1 MIDAR
6 DSVVPNASTAGRPS
20 NRVKAKT
27 ATRVTS
33 TATSANGRTKPPAPA
48 RVASKTRAK
57 ASPKAHRLLLKRV
70 FSDAK
75 VAPFDQI
82 EWERRTAEIT
92 DDSGKVIFKQD
103 HVEVPKSWSQLATK
117 VVCSKYFYG
126 DPAKPEREQSV
137 RQLIHRVTRTV
148 ADWGIKDGYF
158 SKEDGELF
166 YQELTWLCVNQYGA
180 FNSPVWFN
188 VGLFHQYGAGKNSG
202 LGNWFYNHGKQEA
215 ERASTQ
221 YEYPQC
227 SACFIQSVDDNMES
241 IMRLAHAEAMLF
253 KFGSGTGTDLSPI
266 RSSREKLSGGGRPS
280 GPLSFLKVYD
290 QVANVVKSGGKTR
303 RAAKMNTLRDWH
315 GDIEDF
321 VSAKMREERKAWAL
335 IEQGY
340 DGSFN
345 GEAYGSVMYQNE
357 NLSVRVSDEFM
368 QAAIEGKEWWT
379 RSVTTGKPL
388 EKKDASKL
396 LDLIAEGTWVCGDPG
411 LQYDGPIQKWHTAKG
426 TEPIHSTNPCS
437 EYVFLNN
444 TACNLAS
451 LNLMKFKQADGMFDV
466 ERFKAAIRI
475 YITAQEIAVDN
486 ACYPTKEIA
495 ENSHIFRTLGLGY
508 ANLGSLIMSY
518 GLSYDSNE
526 GRALAGAL
534 TAMMTGHAYEQSAEI
549 AAIMGAFPGYKDSRC
564 TGVAQPLQPDNVAST
579 LGVIRLHRNAV
590 EEIQASHDFAY
601 LKDEARRCWDRALSR
616 GQEVGYRN
624 AQVTVLAPTG
634 TIAFL
639 MDCDTTGIEPD
650 IALVKYKL
658 LAGGGMLKIVNRT
671 VPEGLRRLGYG
682 DSAIEGV
689 IAHIERYDT
698 IEDVVLTA
706 DDAAVKEGR
715 AKAGDNARSGLKPE
729 HIEVFDC
736 AFKPYR
742 GQRSIHYMAHL
753 GMMAAA
759 QPFISG
765 AISKTVN
772 LPNEATTKD
781 IRDAYVQAWRMG
793 LKCVAIYRDGS
804 KRSQPLNTRKT
815 TEGGEKA
822 ATAPEQVV
830 QLETRLRGMET
841 ELASLRE
848 QVGQPLRRRLPDT
861 RMAVNH
867 KFEIAGHEGYMT
879 VGLFEDGR
887 PGELFVTM
895 AKEGSTIGGL
905 MDTIGA
911 LTSMSLQYGV
921 PLESLV
927 KKFAH
932 QRFEPSGF
940 TRNPDI
946 RNAAS
951 IIDYVFR
958 WMAVQFLPGAREA
971 SAPASAQTELP
982 MPGLM
987 EELKK
992 KVNRPVSDLPL
1003 ADDGNTEILTKN
1015 PRPVAALIS
1024 PQSHRPATGASVLTH
1039 MISGQADAPSCP
1051 NCGHIAVRNGACYK
1065 CLNCGESLG
1074 CS

>member
-1 MIDAR
+1 MIDAPNPIV
-6 DSVVPNASTAGRPS
+6 SPVPVKSARRSAQLATASR
-20 NRVKAKT
+20 R
-27 ATRVTS
+27 
-33 TATSANGRTKPPAPA
+33 
-48 RVASKTRAK
+48 SKTK
-57 ASPKAHRLLLKRV
+57 ARSKSATLTFPRT

-75 VAPFDQI
+75 VKPFDQI

-92 DDSGKVIFKQD
+92 DDSGKVVFQQVG
-103 HVEVPKSWSQLATK
+103 VEVPKHWSQLATK

-126 DPAKPEREQSV
+126 DPQKKEREYSV
-137 RQLIHRVTRTV
+137 RQLIHRVTRTI

-158 SKEDGELF
+158 SAAEGEVF
-166 YQELTWLCVNQYGA
+166 YEELTWLCVNQYGA

-188 VGLFHQYGAGKNSG
+188 VGLYHQYGVGKNSDK
-202 LGNWFYNHGKQEA
+202 GNWFFNHQTGEA

-241 IMRLAHAEAMLF
+241 IMQLAYSEAMLF
-253 KFGSGTGTDLSPI
+253 KFGSGTGTDLTPI
-266 RSSREKLSGGGRPS
+266 RSAREKLSGGGKPS
-280 GPLSFLKVYD
+280 GPMSFLRVYD

-303 RAAKMNTLRDWH
+303 RAAKMNTIRDWH

-321 VSAKMREERKAWAL
+321 ISAKMREEKKAWAL

-357 NLSVRVSDEFM
+357 NLSVRVSDPFM
-368 QAAIEGKEWWT
+368 TAALSGGEWWT
-379 RSVTTGKPL
+379 RSVTTGEPL
-388 EKKDASKL
+388 EKKEASRL

-411 LQYDGPIQKWHTAKG
+411 LQYDGAIQKWHTCKG

-451 LNLMKFKQADGMFDV
+451 LNLMKFKRADGVFDI
-466 ERFKAAIRI
+466 ERFKTAVRI
-475 YITAQEIAVDN
+475 YITAQEILVDN
-486 ACYPTKEIA
+486 ACYPTKAIA

-518 GLSYDSNE
+518 GLPYDSNE
-526 GRALAGAL
+526 GRALAGAI
-534 TAMMTGHAYEQSAEI
+534 TAVMTGHAYEQSAEL
-549 AAIMGAFPGYKDSRC
+549 ASIMGAFPGYHDARC
-564 TGVAQPLQPDNVAST
+564 NGVPNPPRKDNVEST
-579 LGVIRLHRNAV
+579 LGVIQLHREAV
-590 EEIQASHDFAY
+590 ETITASRDFAF
-601 LKDEARRCWDRALSR
+601 LKDEARACWDRALAKGR
-616 GQEVGYRN
+616 QVGYRN

-639 MDCDTTGIEPD
+639 MDCDTTGVEPD

-671 VPEGLRRLGYG
+671 VPEALRRLGYS
-682 DSAIEGV
+682 DAQVTQIV
-689 IAHIERYDT
+689 AHIEKFDT
-698 IEDVVLTA
+698 IEDVQLVT
-706 DDAAVKEGR
+706 DDPAVKSGT
-715 AKAGDNARSGLKPE
+715 AKAGDRIASGLKPE
-729 HIEVFDC
+729 HLAVFDC
-736 AFKPYR
+736 AFKAHR
-742 GQRSIHYMAHL
+742 GLRSIGYMAHL

-772 LPNEATTKD
+772 LPHEATTAD
-781 IRDAYVQAWRMG
+781 IRDAYTQAWRMG

-804 KRSQPLNTRKT
+804 KRSQPLNTKKT
-815 TEGGEKA
+815 KDGQSGGETA
-822 ATAPEQVV
+822 AERTVTLEARLAEVEAEVV
-830 QLETRLRGMET
+830 RLTQLT
-841 ELASLRE
+841 S
-848 QVGQPLRRRLPDT
+848 QPQRRRLPDT
-861 RMAVNH
+861 RPAVNH

-879 VGLFEDGR
+879 VGMFENGQ

-911 LTSMSLQYGV
+911 LTSLALQYGV
-921 PLESLV
+921 PLEGLV
-927 KKFAH
+927 NKFAY

-946 RNAAS
+946 RKAS
-951 IIDYVFR
+951 SVIDYVFR
-958 WMAVQFLPGAREA
+958 WMACQFIQGFRDANSPKVAQAELPLPELDEEEKRTINRPVLDLAVAAAAGPVYRAETR
-971 SAPASAQTELP
+971 SAPANGHRDLLTSTF
-982 MPGLM
+982 
-987 EELKK
+987 
-992 KVNRPVSDLPL
+992 VNQ
-1003 ADDGNTEILTKN
+1003 G
-1015 PRPVAALIS
+1015 
-1024 PQSHRPATGASVLTH
+1024 
-1039 MISGQADAPSCP
+1039 DAPSCP
-1051 NCGHIAVRNGACYK
+1051 KCGHITVRNGACYK
-1065 CLNCGESLG
+1065 CMNCGESLG